1 MIYFLVGVAL
11 AIGSSAWG
19 DSIIVEPLV
28 ETDAVPAEGD
38 AADDPCIWVHPTDPA
53 LSTIIGTNKQG
64 GIAVYGLDGRSIQY
78 LPTGE
83 PNNVDIRYDFTLNG
97 EHVDIVVASEEKEN
111 KLIVFR
117 VNPSS
122 RFLEPAGAIAVGI
135 KVYGLGLY
143 HDQSQDTFYAFVN
156 SRDGE
161 VEQWRLYASP
171 DHGVAGERVRRFN
184 VGSQVEGCVAD
195 DMLGCVYIGEEEV
208 GLWKYNAAPDASPS
222 DRTIIDT
229 MAPQGRLSRDI
240 EGLAI
245 FYGPY
250 GSGYLIASSQGN
262 DEFLVYEREGDNA
275 YVGSFRIGR
284 GVGIDEVTHTDGID
298 VSSVSFSETFASGVF
313 VAQDDENPGST
324 QNFKLVPWEA
334 IAKSFSPPLRTKGG
348 RNPRIN
354 RFELM
359 SRQ

>member
-1 MIYFLVGVAL
+1 M
-11 AIGSSAWG
+11 
-19 DSIIVEPLV
+19 
-28 ETDAVPAEGD
+28 
-38 AADDPCIWVHPTDPA
+38 
-53 LSTIIGTNKQG
+53 
-64 GIAVYGLDGRSIQY
+64 
-78 LPTGE
+78 
-83 PNNVDIRYDFTLNG
+83 
-97 EHVDIVVASEEKEN
+97 
-111 KLIVFR
+111 
-117 VNPSS
+117 
-122 RFLEPAGAIAVGI
+122 
-135 KVYGLGLY
+135 
-143 HDQSQDTFYAFVN
+143 
-156 SRDGE
+156 
-161 VEQWRLYASP
+161 
-171 DHGVAGERVRRFN
+171 
-184 VGSQVEGCVAD
+184 
-195 DMLGCVYIGEEEV
+195 MGCVYIGEEEV

-229 MAPQGRLSRDI
+229 MAPQGHLSRDI

-334 IAKSFSPPLRTKGG
+334 IAKSFSPPLRAEGD
-348 RNPRIN
+348 RNPRIK